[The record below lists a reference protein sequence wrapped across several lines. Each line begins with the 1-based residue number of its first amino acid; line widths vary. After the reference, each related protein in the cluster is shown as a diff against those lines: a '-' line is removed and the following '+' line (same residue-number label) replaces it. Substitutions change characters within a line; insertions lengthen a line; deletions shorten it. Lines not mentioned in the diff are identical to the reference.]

1 MLLITRHVL
10 QSYLINNWFSIT
22 LKNLHLNMAR
32 QLIGLKRLLA
42 VSGKCWFSR
51 KKTRILKMRMKTSQM
66 KSNYCNTSI
75 TAFKNHKDIFQF
87 NNITDFILDEIGS
100 EYRYFRSCIMP
111 NMNTSKVQIARS
123 YLASLT
129 GGWVPYGDEATLNQI
144 IQLYLWVLFASIPI
158 IIQLILQS
166 QWISSCL
173 SFGFIFI
180 IVLLIK
186 LICYNLHKV
195 FDTNEAN
202 QLTVPEMVPAWF
214 ALRKVLEIKFLRVEF
229 S

>member
-1 MLLITRHVL
+1 MIPV
-10 QSYLINNWFSIT
+10 
-22 LKNLHLNMAR
+22 
-32 QLIGLKRLLA
+32 
-42 VSGKCWFSR
+42 
-51 KKTRILKMRMKTSQM
+51 
-66 KSNYCNTSI
+66 
-75 TAFKNHKDIFQF
+75 
-87 NNITDFILDEIGS
+87 
-100 EYRYFRSCIMP
+100 
-111 NMNTSKVQIARS
+111 
-123 YLASLT
+123 T

-173 SFGFIFI
+173 SFGFIFL

-202 QLTVPEMVPAWF
+202 QLTVPEMIPAWF
-214 ALRKVLEIKFLRVEF
+214 ALRKFFKFLIHSGPVSSVVEF
-229 S
+229 EVLIHLKSRSILVFDPFGLWFISFSLIWGMDPFQFWFTWGFVMF

>member
-1 MLLITRHVL
+1 MFVYHAEHEYI
-10 QSYLINNWFSIT
+10 
-22 LKNLHLNMAR
+22 KNPDCSFVF
-32 QLIGLKRLLA
+32 GLADRWGIHGPP
-42 VSGKCWFSR
+42 VNRFEH
-51 KKTRILKMRMKTSQM
+51 
-66 KSNYCNTSI
+66 
-75 TAFKNHKDIFQF
+75 FKFWSSPVI
-87 NNITDFILDEIGS
+87 
-100 EYRYFRSCIMP
+100 P
-111 NMNTSKVQIARS
+111 V
-123 YLASLT
+123 T

-173 SFGFIFI
+173 SFGFIFL

-202 QLTVPEMVPAWF
+202 QLTVPEMIPAWF
-214 ALRKVLEIKFLRVEF
+214 ALRNVFKFLIHSGVVEF
-229 S
+229 EVLIHLKSRSIWVFDPFGLWFNSVFYH

>member
-1 MLLITRHVL
+1 
-10 QSYLINNWFSIT
+10 
-22 LKNLHLNMAR
+22 
-32 QLIGLKRLLA
+32 
-42 VSGKCWFSR
+42 
-51 KKTRILKMRMKTSQM
+51 
-66 KSNYCNTSI
+66 
-75 TAFKNHKDIFQF
+75 
-87 NNITDFILDEIGS
+87 
-100 EYRYFRSCIMP
+100 MP

-173 SFGFIFI
+173 SFGFIFL
-180 IVLLIK
+180 IVILIK

-214 ALRKVLEIKFLRVEF
+214 ALRKVFKIDVLDFKEP
-229 S
+229 